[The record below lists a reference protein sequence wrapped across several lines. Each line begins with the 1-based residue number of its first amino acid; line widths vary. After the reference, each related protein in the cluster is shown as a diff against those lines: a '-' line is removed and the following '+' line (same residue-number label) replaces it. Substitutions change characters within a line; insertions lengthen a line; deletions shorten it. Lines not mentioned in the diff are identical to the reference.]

1 MSFGKWLGLASRRK
15 SVVGLVGLMGLLP
28 LGASAELVLAVS
40 EGTSGGGAGVTDAQ
54 MATKYKPLV
63 EVMEKV
69 LKDSVQVRY
78 VRSFA
83 KLEQGMRDGSFDLV
97 IARPSDYPAR
107 GVRDHGFSAVTTT
120 LPDGHCLLVVR
131 KDAPFKT
138 LQDIQGK
145 PLILPEE
152 SAYMTKFC
160 LAELRDQGIKPS
172 KIHHVREQAA
182 IPFSVSKH
190 LVDYGGIASYS
201 GAAKRLEAEGLRVL
215 FQSRPK
221 PFLPLVAGRRV
232 SPEQVQALRA
242 AMTELQATEQ
252 GAAALS
258 AIGLKAFDT
267 DPQQRLIALLN
278 WLEGKA
284 AAN

>member
-1 MSFGKWLGLASRRK
+1 M
-15 SVVGLVGLMGLLP
+15 
-28 LGASAELVLAVS
+28 
-40 EGTSGGGAGVTDAQ
+40 
-54 MATKYKPLV
+54 
-63 EVMEKV
+63 
-69 LKDSVQVRY
+69 
-78 VRSFA
+78 
-83 KLEQGMRDGSFDLV
+83 
-97 IARPSDYPAR
+97 
-107 GVRDHGFSAVTTT
+107 
-120 LPDGHCLLVVR
+120 
-131 KDAPFKT
+131 
-138 LQDIQGK
+138 
-145 PLILPEE
+145 
-152 SAYMTKFC
+152 
-160 LAELRDQGIKPS
+160 
-172 KIHHVREQAA
+172 
-182 IPFSVSKH
+182 
-190 LVDYGGIASYS
+190 
-201 GAAKRLEAEGLRVL
+201 EAEGLRVL